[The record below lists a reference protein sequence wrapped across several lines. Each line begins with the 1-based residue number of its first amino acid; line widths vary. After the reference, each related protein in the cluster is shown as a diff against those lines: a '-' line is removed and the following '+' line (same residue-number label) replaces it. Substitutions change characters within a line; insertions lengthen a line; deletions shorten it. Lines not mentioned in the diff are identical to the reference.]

1 MEDAKNVAIGK
12 RVRVVFHDLAP
23 HMALPHFTLSDEA
36 PQGRVWQLPE

>member
-23 HMALPHFTLSDEA
+23 HMALPQFTLTDD
-36 PQGRVWQLPE
+36 PPVGRVWQLPE